1 MRNNQNI
8 LTIIFIPLICYLL
21 TSCSDNNY
29 NNLIYSRWGIRLP
42 FVLTNGS
49 LVSKQMIFYGT
60 ISFKI
65 SDENK
70 KELLMQDLGKYGY
83 SKWSELHEGFIIGEI
98 NIMGKDFLV
107 STAKDEERLEYKKI
121 FLNRSSNI
129 LIFVDYNWSGY

>member
-49 LVSKQMIFYGT
+49 LVSKQMILYGT

-107 STAKDEERLEYKKI
+107 STANL
-121 FLNRSSNI
+121 
-129 LIFVDYNWSGY
+129 YNGD

>member
-1 MRNNQNI
+1 
-8 LTIIFIPLICYLL
+8 
-21 TSCSDNNY
+21 
-29 NNLIYSRWGIRLP
+29 
-42 FVLTNGS
+42 
-49 LVSKQMIFYGT
+49 MIFYGT

-83 SKWSELHEGFIIGEI
+83 SEWSELHEGFIIGEI

-107 STAKDEERLEYKKI
+107 CTAKDEERYEYKKI
-121 FLNRSSNI
+121 FLNKSSNI